1 MLVLFFFSTTNK
13 VSAEQVWPENLQYL
27 QGTEILES
35 LAGSWQA
42 LLQIMKKLEF
52 IHMFDDD
59 VEAATFQLPAV
70 IKRACITRN
79 ILYLFHRLAG
89 QCDAGGDFALY

>member
-1 MLVLFFFSTTNK
+1 MSV
-13 VSAEQVWPENLQYL
+13 EQVWPENLRYL

-59 VEAATFQLPAV
+59 MEAAKFQLPAV
-70 IKRACITRN
+70 FKRAYITRN

-89 QCDAGGDFALY
+89 QCYAGGGFALY